1 MTGLILRIVL
11 LPYVPVF
18 SRWQTPDNRY
28 RWPASGQG
36 ADIPV
41 CFNLAGH
48 NKYRAVFSFA
58 VPDQN
63 QGQSRLPIAV
73 KFNLDQTGAAV
84 VVIFLNLS
92 SSWRSAKVT
101 TFFPGYLLATLCCK
115 SFGRSHASFDGPA
128 AATWTN
134 TNRQHPIAEI
144 ARGLSRTAHVASA
157 SIIKLRCLAL
167 HIEGRKMTLSAT
179 CSGADARLTAH

>member
-101 TFFPGYLLATLCCK
+101 TFFPGYYLQLCAASRSEDRMHRLMAQQLRPGLIRIDSIPLQRLL
-115 SFGRSHASFDGPA
+115 
-128 AATWTN
+128 
-134 TNRQHPIAEI
+134 E
-144 ARGLSRTAHVASA
+144 V
-157 SIIKLRCLAL
+157 
-167 HIEGRKMTLSAT
+167 
-179 CSGADARLTAH
+179 